1 MIVVDASFY
10 VDVVV
15 VENNIVL
22 GCGLRVWAHRF
33 YFVVSSP
40 AACGLRLAACVAF
53 DAYNCTA
60 AARDIDL
67 EFFTAWYYRSRT
79 MHYR

>member
-1 MIVVDASFY
+1 MIVVDANFY

-40 AACGLRLAACVAF
+40 AACGLRLA
-53 DAYNCTA
+53 
-60 AARDIDL
+60 L
-67 EFFTAWYYRSRT
+67 PLMRT
-79 MHYR
+79 IVPRQHVT